1 MLIEVNGIQINY
13 ELLSKAD
20 APVVMLSHS
29 LACSMVMWNPQLA
42 VLQPHFQILRYDMR
56 GHGDSEAT
64 EGVYSGCDWF
74 TGCLKD

>member
-29 LACSMVMWNPQLA
+29 LA
-42 VLQPHFQILRYDMR
+42 LQYGNVESTTGRFTTPFSGSSLRHAR
-56 GHGDSEAT
+56 A
-64 EGVYSGCDWF
+64 W
-74 TGCLKD
+74 